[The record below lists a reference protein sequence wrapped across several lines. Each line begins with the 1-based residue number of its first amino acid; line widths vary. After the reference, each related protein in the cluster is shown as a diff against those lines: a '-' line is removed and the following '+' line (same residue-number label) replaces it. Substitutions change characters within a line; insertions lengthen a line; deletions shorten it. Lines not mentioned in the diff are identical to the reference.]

1 MLENKRLQFKGAPE
15 GWVVNQLHG
24 NYWKVEPLGDWD
36 DIMQEARVCFCEVYN
51 TYPEV
56 EDRHLMALFKTAWS
70 RRFIDLAHKATRHR
84 SEISVETLPLET
96 PGELSNSGFLAVLI
110 EQAPDEVRSVL
121 SLFLNAPSELLELAT
136 QSWRAKGRRKAE
148 GNSMINQCLGLPE
161 GSDPIGAVE
170 DYFLR

>member
-1 MLENKRLQFKGAPE
+1 MGAGLGGAP
-15 GWVVNQLHG
+15 
-24 NYWKVEPLGDWD
+24 
-36 DIMQEARVCFCEVYN
+36 
-51 TYPEV
+51 
-56 EDRHLMALFKTAWS
+56 LFAAAAAVS
-70 RRFIDLAHKATRHR
+70 VAT
-84 SEISVETLPLET
+84 I
-96 PGELSNSGFLAVLI
+96 
-110 EQAPDEVRSVL
+110 VL